1 MEDVNQEI
9 SLNSQSLV
17 IRVGISPQWVRCDLR
32 TFDMTILGKFS
43 IIMADPPWDI
53 HM

>member
-17 IRVGISPQWVRCDLR
+17 TRLGIPPQWVRCDLR